1 VLYKGTLQIVP
12 KPLTPIKYI
21 TGTLS
26 KGRKRARVERGR
38 EGREGKGRIGERVS
52 EDRGKWEG

>member
-1 VLYKGTLQIVP
+1 LQIVP